1 MKPKP
6 SPSLLPPA
14 KLDLMMMKIPPTTT
28 NLNSS
33 QSNIQILIIIYLCSD
48 NPYGGDT
55 YQPQP
60 SNPRSNLYNEEP
72 VEIAQSNEE
81 EYTPQ
86 VYPSYEEPKKEK
98 KQVVQEDSKYDTSN
112 AEEDNKAHNLLS
124 DMKKMKVEDVSQLE
138 DASGDLDE
146 DPKLKQFTVKNPVK
160 ITGHIKYTVTG
171 VDSEGPFEDQRRYKE
186 FFALRNTLAQRWPGI
201 YIPPIPEKKLV
212 GNNDDEFVEERR
224 SLLERFMKECGKYEY
239 VTHSKEFKL
248 FAREKGDIEK
258 MLSALGKLTPMQI
271 LEKYRLNFNIDEDQE
286 GSPVSHYKEN
296 IIDFQ
301 SFLRKALP
309 VMEIQKRQLKKMMTV
324 RDE

>member
-1 MKPKP
+1 
-6 SPSLLPPA
+6 
-14 KLDLMMMKIPPTTT
+14 MMKITLPTSISL
-28 NLNSS
+28 NNSS
-33 QSNIQILIIIYLCSD
+33 NLSNILTILYLYSD
-48 NPYGGDT
+48 NT
-55 YQPQP
+55 YQGYQQQQP

-72 VEIAQSNEE
+72 VEIAQTNDD

-86 VYPSYEEPKKEK
+86 VYSSYDQPKQEK
-98 KQVVQEDSKYDTSN
+98 KPAVEEESKYDTSN
-112 AEEDNKAHNLLS
+112 AEEDNKAHSLLS

-146 DPKLKQFTVKNPVK
+146 DPKLRQFSVKNPQKVS
-160 ITGHIKYTVTG
+160 GHIKYTVTG

-186 FFALRNTLAQRWPGI
+186 FFALRNTLALRWPGI
-201 YIPPIPEKKLV
+201 YIPPIPEKKMV
-212 GNNDDEFVEERR
+212 GNEDEQFIEERR

-258 MLSALGKLTPMQI
+258 MLSALEKLTPMRI

-286 GSPVSHYKEN
+286 GSPLNHYKEN

-309 VMEIQKRQLKKMMTV
+309 VMEIQKNQLKKMMTV
-324 RDE
+324 RDEQDASYQ